1 MIRINGTYPTDSI
14 IEAGL
19 STTDDS
25 LFIVSLVHALQY
37 TLTVNLKDMLFRQGN
52 VLIFSERE
60 KLQTKKRTSWGI
72 KSPISTAIQNLHRA
86 QLQQNKNTSI
96 KPGQPFW
103 LWGTPRCP
111 KV

>member
-19 STTDDS
+19 SATDDS
-25 LFIVSLVHALQY
+25 LFIVSLVHASRY

-60 KLQTKKRTSWGI
+60 KLLQTKKRTSRGI
-72 KSPISTAIQNLHRA
+72 KSSISTPVKTELKYN
-86 QLQQNKNTSI
+86 
-96 KPGQPFW
+96 
-103 LWGTPRCP
+103 
-111 KV
+111 

>member
-14 IEAGL
+14 IEPGL

-25 LFIVSLVHALQY
+25 LFIVSLVHASQY

-60 KLQTKKRTSWGI
+60 TSAD
-72 KSPISTAIQNLHRA
+72 KE
-86 QLQQNKNTSI
+86 KNILGDKIFFDIYGHS
-96 KPGQPFW
+96 KP
-103 LWGTPRCP
+103 T
-111 KV
+111 